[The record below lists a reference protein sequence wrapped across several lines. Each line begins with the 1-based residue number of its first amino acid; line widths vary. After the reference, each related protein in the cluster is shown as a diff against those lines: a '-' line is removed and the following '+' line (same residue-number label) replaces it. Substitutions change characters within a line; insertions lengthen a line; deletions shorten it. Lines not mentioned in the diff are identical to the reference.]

1 MATNEYT
8 YEQIVRD
15 LKARKYAP
23 VYFLMGEEDYYID
36 RISEIIEESVLAE
49 EEKDFNLSILYGLDY
64 ADQYRHLPYIG
75 VLKPEVYQQK

>member
-36 RISEIIEESVLAE
+36 RISEII
-49 EEKDFNLSILYGLDY
+49 
-64 ADQYRHLPYIG
+64 
-75 VLKPEVYQQK
+75 